1 MGVETNFLILASY
14 LLNSVRDG
22 AVIFTE
28 MIRRNSQN
36 TLFKRGVN
44 AMQIKFGEKNKI
56 IIKKSAT

>member
-44 AMQIKFGEKNKI
+44 AYQVWGKNKI